1 MKGSTPMPH
10 RILLVDDDPHLLA
23 VLTAEG
29 YAVDRAP
36 DGETAFTA
44 VPGGAYALV
53 ILEVVLPGRDGFD
66 VCRELRRLGSGIP
79 ILMLTA
85 RAELLNKV
93 LGLSLG
99 ADDYVTKPFDPREL
113 LARIQALLRRTS
125 LTEYRFGTV
134 HADFLKGKVLRDGRP
149 VNLSAKELQLL
160 RFLIVQRGTTLSREK
175 LLNEVW
181 GYHSAYT
188 RTVDVHVATLRQKLE
203 ENPQDPRHIV
213 TVRCKGYTFCG

>member
-1 MKGSTPMPH
+1 MPH

-36 DGETAFTA
+36 DRETALTA
-44 VPGGAYALV
+44 VPGGYYALI
-53 ILEVVLPGRDGFD
+53 ILEVVLPGRNGFD
-66 VCRELRRLGSGIP
+66 VCRELRWLSSEVP

-85 RAELLNKV
+85 RAELRSKV

-160 RFLIVQRGTTLSREK
+160 RFLIVQHGTTLSP
-175 LLNEVW
+175 
-181 GYHSAYT
+181 
-188 RTVDVHVATLRQKLE
+188 
-203 ENPQDPRHIV
+203 EN
-213 TVRCKGYTFCG
+213 F